1 MVELDRRRFLG
12 LGAFTAAVVAAGLTG
27 CGTAATPAQN
37 IGRLRAAF
45 AGGGAGETLNYLVGP
60 TALDFVRARLVHAAL
75 GMIDVSQPDGVRYG
89 ALESIDVSDDL
100 TTYTLHVRPGIAFT
114 DGSPLT
120 AEDIL
125 YSLRAPALL
134 QGLPFT
140 QIVGRDFDLDN
151 AVIDDEHTLTLPT
164 LRPIADGRL
173 LLCQSMLAIK
183 AGTTEFTNTTVSC
196 GPFVIS
202 AFQAGQETLLT
213 RNPDYFGAAI
223 GDEPTLDE
231 IQLLSIADDNARVA
245 ALTGGQADFI
255 SGITPALA
263 QNLDGAD
270 GVVVTNGELPYAS
283 CLRFV
288 MNPSFEPFADV
299 RVRQAFKLAV
309 DRQSII
315 DNVYYG
321 RAYLGNDI
329 PALGF
334 PTYHSALEQRAYDPD
349 TARDLLEQAGQ
360 SGMSVELTVG
370 PELPG
375 MVETATLIVENL
387 QAIGVD
393 ATLAELPAGQLFA
406 DYEAYTALPFAAGY
420 NPPALFEPNHT
431 PGVLPEADALVVT
444 ARGGL
449 TEDERLDAS
458 HQAQQL
464 LWENGNQIGP
474 VFVPGIDAAVDAVS
488 GVRDQQFPDLT
499 NARLAE

>member
-12 LGAFTAAVVAAGLTG
+12 LGAFTAAVLASGLAG
-27 CGTAATPAQN
+27 CGTAAPAPTT
-37 IGRLRAAF
+37 GRLRAAF
-45 AGGGAGETLNYLVGP
+45 PGGGAGETLNYLVGP

-75 GMIDVSQPDGVRYG
+75 GMIDVTEADGVRYG
-89 ALESIDVSDDL
+89 ALESIDISDDL
-100 TTYTLHVRPGIAFT
+100 MTYTLRVRPNITFT

-120 AEDIL
+120 SDDIL

-140 QIVGRDFDLDN
+140 QIVGRDFDLD
-151 AVIDDEHTLTLPT
+151 AAAIEDDHTLILPT
-164 LRPIADGRL
+164 RHPVADGRL

-183 AGTTEFTNTTVSC
+183 AGTTEFTIDTPSC

-213 RNPDYFGAAI
+213 RNPDYFGAVI

-231 IQLLSIADDNARVA
+231 IQLLSIADDDARAA

-263 QNLDGAD
+263 RNLDGTE
-270 GVVVTNGELPYAS
+270 GVHVTTGELPYAS
-283 CLRFV
+283 YLRFT
-288 MNPSFEPFADV
+288 MNPNFEPFADV

-309 DRQSII
+309 DRQAIV

-321 RAYLGNDI
+321 RAYVGNDV

-349 TARDLLEQAGQ
+349 AARDLVEQAGH

-387 QAIGVD
+387 RSIGVD
-393 ATLAELPAGQLFA
+393 AVLVELPAGQLFA

-420 NPPALFEPNHT
+420 NPAALFEPNHT
-431 PGVLPEADALVVT
+431 PGVLPEVDALVIT
-444 ARGGL
+444 ARGGA
-449 TEDERLDAS
+449 TAEERLTAS

-464 LWENGNQIGP
+464 LWADGNQIGP

-499 NARLAE
+499 IARLTA

>member
-12 LGAFTAAVVAAGLTG
+12 LGAFTAAVIATGLAG
-27 CGTAATPAQN
+27 CGTAAPAQTT
-37 IGRLRAAF
+37 GRLRAAF
-45 AGGGAGETLNYLVGP
+45 TGGGAGETLNYLVGP

-75 GMIDVSQPDGVRYG
+75 GTIDVDQPDGVRYG
-89 ALESIDVSDDL
+89 ALESIEISDDL
-100 TTYTLHVRPGIAFT
+100 MTYTLRVRPNIAFT
-114 DGSPLT
+114 DGSMLS

-151 AVIDDEHTLTLPT
+151 AVVEDDRTLTLPT
-164 LRPIADGRL
+164 LHPIADGRL

-183 AGTTEFTNTTVSC
+183 AGTTEFTTDTPSC
-196 GPFVIS
+196 GPFVITQ
-202 AFQAGQETLLT
+202 FEAGRETLLT

-245 ALTGGQADFI
+245 ALTGGQADFV
-255 SGITPALA
+255 SGISTGVA
-263 QNLDGAD
+263 QNLDGTD
-270 GVVVTNGELPYAS
+270 GIVVTTAELPYAS
-283 CLRFV
+283 YLRFV

-299 RVRQAFKLAV
+299 RVRQAFKLAIN
-309 DRQSII
+309 RQSII

-321 RAYLGNDI
+321 RAYLGNDV

-334 PTYHSALEQRAYDPD
+334 PTYHSELEQRAYDPD

-370 PELPG
+370 PEMPG
-375 MVETATLIVENL
+375 MVETGTLIVENL
-387 QAIGVD
+387 KAIGVD
-393 ATLAELPAGQLFA
+393 ATLRELPAGQLFA
-406 DYEAYTALPFAAGY
+406 DYEAYSALPFAVGY

-431 PGVLPEADALVVT
+431 PGVLPDVDALVIT
-444 ARGGL
+444 ARGGA
-449 TEDERLDAS
+449 TAEQRLAAS
-458 HQAQQL
+458 HEAQQL

-474 VFVPGIDAAVDAVS
+474 VFVPGIDAAIDTVS
-488 GVRDQQFPDLT
+488 GVRAQQFPDLT
-499 NARLAE
+499 IARLSP